1 MARLVPAPNIQ
12 ANLRP
17 ARDRHASMDR
27 LLIPSAVR
35 IKVGPED
42 RGTFPRLERHA
53 FLGRLPTLDELA
65 PVLTWRRLDAREIRA
80 AAGAFG

>member
-1 MARLVPAPNIQ
+1 MAGLVPTPNIQ

-27 LLIPSAVR
+27 LFIPSAVR
-35 IKVGPED
+35 VKVSPED
-42 RGTFPRLERHA
+42 RCAFPRLERHA
-53 FLGRLPTLDELA
+53 FLGILPTLDELA
-65 PVLTWRRLDAREIRA
+65 PIFTSRRLDAREIGS